1 MTPEALR
8 TELSRGE
15 IRCAYLI
22 AGEERLFRDEALEA
36 LRAAVLEGGPADF
49 NFDRIDGDVASVPRL
64 LDSVRSLPVLA
75 PRRLV
80 VLREPEPRRGGAQAL
95 TDAIV
100 ELVDELRGGDAGPAS
115 TVLVVTAAGIDRRA
129 RWVRAFQ
136 EPAVIVDCAPPRG
149 ARAVLTFVRD
159 EARRQ
164 GLRLEPG
171 VAELLAERVGAR
183 LLMLRNEL
191 AKAALTAGEDGR
203 VTRAQVAAATGDVAE
218 EPIWDLTDAIGE
230 GRAADA
236 LSVLSKLLRS
246 GAPPVV
252 VLGSVANHF
261 RKLARLRDGGRVAGH
276 PFAIR
281 KLEKQVSRYGS
292 DQLLGCLRSIYE
304 TDAALKG
311 QGALPPVLAL
321 ERLVLNLAG

>member
-1 MTPEALR
+1 M
-8 TELSRGE
+8 
-15 IRCAYLI
+15 
-22 AGEERLFRDEALEA
+22 
-36 LRAAVLEGGPADF
+36 
-49 NFDRIDGDVASVPRL
+49 
-64 LDSVRSLPVLA
+64 
-75 PRRLV
+75 
-80 VLREPEPRRGGAQAL
+80 
-95 TDAIV
+95 
-100 ELVDELRGGDAGPAS
+100 
-115 TVLVVTAAGIDRRA
+115 
-129 RWVRAFQ
+129 
-136 EPAVIVDCAPPRG
+136 IVDCAPPRG

-164 GLRLEPG
+164 GLRLERG

-252 VLGSVANHF
+252 VLGSVATHF

-276 PFAIR
+276 PFAIH